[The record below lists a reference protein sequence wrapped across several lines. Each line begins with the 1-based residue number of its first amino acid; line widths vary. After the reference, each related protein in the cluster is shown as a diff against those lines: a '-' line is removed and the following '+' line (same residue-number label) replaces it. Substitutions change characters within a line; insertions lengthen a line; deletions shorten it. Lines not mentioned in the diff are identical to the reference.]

1 MCQLTTVLTLYVVM
15 EWREVNSTGRSE
27 KAFVSGASQ
36 LKVEGETDRLIA
48 APGLVRRDFRLYEN
62 RLQGFCTRSSLRHG
76 LVSSLTGRVQC
87 REGFKFKSHFAVDTV
102 LFCYFFP
109 LFWRYLHHIIKKF
122 CVWNSLTYG
131 PGRRFP
137 AQGIS
142 RWLTEVKQQGED
154 DLLLYQTIKLFLY

>member
-1 MCQLTTVLTLYVVM
+1 M

-102 LFCYFFP
+102 LFFSLVLALSPPYN
-109 LFWRYLHHIIKKF
+109 KKIL
-122 CVWNSLTYG
+122 CVEFLDL
-131 PGRRFP
+131 RARKE
-137 AQGIS
+137 IS
-142 RWLTEVKQQGED
+142 CSRNFTLADRSEAAR
-154 DLLLYQTIKLFLY
+154 